1 MKYLIINVTVL
12 VEKLF
17 IIFND
22 KKLISK
28 RLQQFLK
35 VFINEMPVH
44 KKTIWHIIPW
54 LIFTQYQFWISYAIK
69 LLGDIFR

>member
-44 KKTIWHIIPW
+44 KKTI
-54 LIFTQYQFWISYAIK
+54 
-69 LLGDIFR
+69 